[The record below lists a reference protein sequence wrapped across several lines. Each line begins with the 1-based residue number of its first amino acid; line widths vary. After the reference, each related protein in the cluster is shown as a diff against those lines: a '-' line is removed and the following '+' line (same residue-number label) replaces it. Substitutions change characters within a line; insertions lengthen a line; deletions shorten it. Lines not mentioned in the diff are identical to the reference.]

1 MRRSDRRRF
10 IQACLA
16 AGLAP
21 LGKAAVAAK
30 EEPYQSFPSVRLIK
44 AESGIPFTLDDIEPA
59 TDYVF
64 FYPFRGTPCLLL
76 DLGVPTAE
84 GVELR
89 TEAGAAY
96 RWPGGIGPRRSV
108 VAYSAICAHRMAH
121 PTKSVSFIGYRPDV
135 DKFMDKDKQVQER
148 AKVIHCC
155 SENSVYDPSH
165 GCRVL
170 GGPAPQPLAAVSLE
184 VGETG
189 ALTAVGTVGPTQF
202 ARFFEAYGPRL
213 ELEFGLGEPQQPIG
227 DVAEVMPLSDYT
239 QYRVRC

>member
-1 MRRSDRRRF
+1 MVQRSG
-10 IQACLA
+10 ATS
-16 AGLAP
+16 GAP
-21 LGKAAVAAK
+21 
-30 EEPYQSFPSVRLIK
+30 PQSFPRVRLLK
-44 AESGIPFTLDDIEPA
+44 SQSDEPFTLSDIAPA

-64 FYPFRGTPCLLL
+64 FYPFRGTPCLLV

-89 TEAGAAY
+89 TEEGDRY
-96 RWPGGIGPRRSV
+96 RWPGGIGPNRSV

-135 DKFMDKDKQVQER
+135 DRFMDKDKQIQER

-155 SENSVYDPSH
+155 SENSVYDPSN

-184 VGETG
+184 LGDDGE
-189 ALTAVGTVGPTQF
+189 LYAVGTVGPTQF
-202 ARFFEAYGPRL
+202 ERFFEAYAPRL
-213 ELEFGLGEPQQPIG
+213 ELEFGLGQPQRPVDQVT
-227 DVAEVMPLSDYT
+227 DVVPLSDYT

>member
-1 MRRSDRRRF
+1 M
-10 IQACLA
+10 A
-16 AGLAP
+16 
-21 LGKAAVAAK
+21 KAAIAK
-30 EEPYQSFPSVRLIK
+30 EEEPYKTFPSVRLIK
-44 AESGIPFTLDDIEPA
+44 SGSSKPFTLDDIAPA

-84 GVELR
+84 GVELQ
-89 TEAGAAY
+89 TEGGVSY
-96 RWPGGIGPRRSV
+96 RWPGGIGPNRSV

-135 DKFMDKDKQVQER
+135 DRFMDKDKQVQER

-155 SENSVYDPSH
+155 SENSVYDPAH

-184 VGETG
+184 IGEDG
-189 ALTAVGTVGPTQF
+189 ALAATGTVGPTQF
-202 ARFFEAYGPRL
+202 NRFFEAYTPRL
-213 ELEFGLGEPQQPIG
+213 ELEFGLGEPQRPIE
-227 DVAEVMPLSDYT
+227 DVAEVTPLSEYT